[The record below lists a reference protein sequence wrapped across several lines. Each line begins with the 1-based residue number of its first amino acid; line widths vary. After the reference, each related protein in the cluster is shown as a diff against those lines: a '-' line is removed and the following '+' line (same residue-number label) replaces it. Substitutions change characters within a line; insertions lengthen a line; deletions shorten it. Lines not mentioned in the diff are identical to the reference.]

1 MCLVPFPRYCEHLFS
16 DHFTI
21 SDEFV
26 LRAEDNAMYDEDD
39 EDGKEYH
46 ILACHLTLIKVNK

>member
-1 MCLVPFPRYCEHLFS
+1 MRSSSFPIYCEHLFRNNL
-16 DHFTI
+16 TI

-26 LRAEDNAMYDEDD
+26 LGAEDNAMYDEDD

-46 ILACHLTLIKVNK
+46 ILACHLTLNKVNK